1 MFWGG
6 NFERKEGAGVGWL
19 GWAVGWMDGMWIDEL
34 GGAAGKGKGKGSS
47 PVQQASRWSKI
58 AKEQKKIEKKS
69 KMEGE

>member
-1 MFWGG
+1 
-6 NFERKEGAGVGWL
+6 
-19 GWAVGWMDGMWIDEL
+19 MWIDEL

-69 KMEGE
+69 KIQDGRGVKKNEICKVRTYD